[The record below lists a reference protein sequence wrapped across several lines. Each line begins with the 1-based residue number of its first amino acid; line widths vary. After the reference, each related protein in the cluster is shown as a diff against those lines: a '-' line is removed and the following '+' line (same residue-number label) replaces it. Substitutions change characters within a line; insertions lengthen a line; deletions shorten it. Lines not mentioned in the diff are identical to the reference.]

1 VTFVR
6 VFDPK
11 LAAARGVEVSASF
24 SYQDLN
30 AHLDLVL
37 RTGIIERDGTVV
49 LFSQPAALDAAV
61 PTRAGADRALHT
73 GDERFVFPDTDQAR
87 AQRSSPAGPREGA
100 PS

>member
-1 VTFVR
+1 MSFVR

-11 LAAARGVEVSASF
+11 LAAARAVEVSASF

-49 LFSQPAALDAAV
+49 LFSQPAAPDAAV
-61 PTRAGADRALHT
+61 PSRAGADRALHT

-87 AQRSSPAGPREGA
+87 AQRSGPAVPREGA
-100 PS
+100 PL